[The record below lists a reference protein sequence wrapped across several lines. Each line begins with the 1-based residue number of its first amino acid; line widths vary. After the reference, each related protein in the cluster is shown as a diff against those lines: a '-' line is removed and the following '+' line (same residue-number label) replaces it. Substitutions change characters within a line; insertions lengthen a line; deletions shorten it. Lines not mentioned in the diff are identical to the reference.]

1 MRHTDW
7 YCVQVAAGC
16 EKKAQ
21 ADLLARRVVV
31 QDKFIENVEVP
42 ESSELVFK
50 RDGQRKIVKS
60 KLLPGYILVQVKR
73 ERLEDELGN
82 VKNVFPAVTQQTI
95 KDTMNV
101 IGFAGSDKNR
111 PRMMKPHEIKNVFER
126 VDDTH
131 LEVKTNVV
139 TDYQE
144 GDTLDVITGPF
155 AGHSCEVISIQGDKI
170 LGQLDMFG
178 RIIPAEFT
186 KEQVYK
192 K

>member
-50 RDGQRKIVKS
+50 RDGQRKVVKS
-60 KLLPGYILVQVKR
+60 KLLPGYILVQVKK

-82 VKNVFPAVTQQTI
+82 IKTVFPAVTQQTI

-101 IGFAGSDKNR
+101 LGS
-111 PRMMKPHEIKNVFER
+111 
-126 VDDTH
+126 
-131 LEVKTNVV
+131 
-139 TDYQE
+139 
-144 GDTLDVITGPF
+144 TL
-155 AGHSCEVISIQGDKI
+155 
-170 LGQLDMFG
+170 
-178 RIIPAEFT
+178 R
-186 KEQVYK
+186 
-192 K
+192 